1 MPRGEI
7 MNKPVIKAKNL
18 TKIYN
23 PGQPNEVAALKDAT
37 LEIHAGESVIIE
49 GPSGS
54 GKSTLLSLLGVL
66 DRPSQGQVLID
77 DEAVERL
84 SDFWMSKLR
93 REKIGFIYQRFNLI
107 AGLKAW
113 ENVGYPLIPVGV
125 PRKERRERSCALL
138 ERLGI
143 GHRVEHSVEEISGG
157 EAQRV
162 SIARALINSPQIIF
176 ADEPSSNIDLA
187 TMEGVLEIF
196 NELRDEGKTMVLSTN
211 DPFMSDFGKKTITLR
226 DGRLEDIVEK

>member
-1 MPRGEI
+1 MDE
-7 MNKPVIKAKNL
+7 PVITAKNL

-23 PGQPNEVAALKDAT
+23 PGQPNEVFALRDAS
-37 LEIHAGESVIIE
+37 LEILRGESVIIE

-66 DRPSQGQVLID
+66 DRPSQGQVLIE

-107 AGLKAW
+107 AGLKVW

-125 PRKERRERSCALL
+125 PRRERRERACALL

-143 GHRVEHSVEEISGG
+143 GHRVEHRVEEISGG

-162 SIARALINSPQIIF
+162 SIARALINGPEIIF

-196 NELRDEGKTMVLSTN
+196 NELKEEGKTLVLSTN
-211 DPFMSDFGKKTITLR
+211 DPFMGDFGKKTITLR

>member
-1 MPRGEI
+1 MGE
-7 MNKPVIKAKNL
+7 PVIKAKNL

-23 PGQPNEVAALKDAT
+23 PGQPNEVIALQDAT
-37 LEIHAGESVIIE
+37 LEILAGESVIIE

-54 GKSTLLSLLGVL
+54 GKTTLLSLLGVL
-66 DRPSQGQVLID
+66 DRPSQGQVLIE

-113 ENVGYPLIPVGV
+113 ENVGYPLIPAGI
-125 PRKERRERSCALL
+125 PRRERRERACELL

-143 GHRVEHSVEEISGG
+143 GHRVEHRVEEISGG

-162 SIARALINSPQIIF
+162 SIARALINGPQIIF

-196 NELRDEGKTMVLSTN
+196 NELKEEGKTLVLSTN

-226 DGRLEDIVEK
+226 DGRIEDIVEK

>member
-1 MPRGEI
+1 MGE
-7 MNKPVIKAKNL
+7 PVIKAKNL
-18 TKIYN
+18 SKIYN
-23 PGQPNEVAALKDAT
+23 PGRPNEVIALQGAS
-37 LEIHAGESVIIE
+37 LEIQPGESVIIE

-66 DRPSQGQVLID
+66 DRPSQGQVLIE

-113 ENVGYPLIPVGV
+113 ENVGYPLIPVGI
-125 PRKERRERSCALL
+125 PRKERRERACALL

-162 SIARALINSPQIIF
+162 CIARALINSPQIIF
-176 ADEPSSNIDLA
+176 ADEPSSNIDMA

-196 NELRDEGKTMVLSTN
+196 NELKEEGKTLVLSTN

>member
-1 MPRGEI
+1 MGEALI
-7 MNKPVIKAKNL
+7 RAKNL

-23 PGQPNEVAALKDAT
+23 AGQPSEVVALREAS
-37 LEIHAGESVIIE
+37 LEIQRGESVIIE

-54 GKSTLLSLLGVL
+54 GKSTLLTLLGVL
-66 DRPSQGQVLID
+66 DRPSEGEVLID
-77 DEAVERL
+77 GEAVERL
-84 SDFWMSKLR
+84 SDYWMSKMR

-107 AGLKAW
+107 PGLKAW

-125 PRKERRERSCALL
+125 ARAERRERACALL
-138 ERLGI
+138 ERLGV
-143 GHRVEHSVEEISGG
+143 GHRVEHRVEEISGG

-162 SIARALINSPQIIF
+162 GIARALINGPQIIF

-187 TMEGVLEIF
+187 TMEGVLKIF
-196 NELRDEGKTMVLSTN
+196 NELREEGKTLVLSTN
-211 DPFMSDFGKKTITLR
+211 DPFMSDFGNKTIKLR

>member
-1 MPRGEI
+1 
-7 MNKPVIKAKNL
+7 VIKAESL

-23 PGQPNEVAALKDAT
+23 PGQANEVVALKDAS
-37 LEIHAGESVIIE
+37 LEILAGESVIIE

-66 DRPSQGQVLID
+66 DRPSQGRVMIEDQ
-77 DEAVERL
+77 AVERL

-113 ENVGYPLIPVGV
+113 ENVGYPLIPMGV
-125 PRKERRERSCALL
+125 ARKERRERACALL

-196 NELRDEGKTMVLSTN
+196 NELKEEGKTLVLSTN
-211 DPFMSDFGKKTITLR
+211 DPFMSGFGKKKITLR
-226 DGRLEDIVEK
+226 DGSLEDIVDK

>member
-1 MPRGEI
+1 MG
-7 MNKPVIKAKNL
+7 KPVIKAKNL

-23 PGQPNEVAALKDAT
+23 PGRPNEVIALQGAS
-37 LEIHAGESVIIE
+37 LEIQPGESVIIE

-66 DRPSQGQVLID
+66 DRPSQGQVMIE

-113 ENVGYPLIPVGV
+113 ENVGYPLIPAGV
-125 PRKERRERSCALL
+125 PRRERRERACALL

-196 NELRDEGKTMVLSTN
+196 NELKEEGKTLVLSTN
-211 DPFMSDFGKKTITLR
+211 DPFLGDFGKKMITLR
-226 DGRLEDIVEK
+226 DGRIEDIVAK

>member
-1 MPRGEI
+1 MGE
-7 MNKPVIKAKNL
+7 PVITAKNL

-23 PGQPNEVAALKDAT
+23 PGQPNEVFALRDAS
-37 LEIHAGESVIIE
+37 LEILRGESVIIE

-66 DRPSQGQVLID
+66 DRPSQGQVLIE

-107 AGLKAW
+107 AGLKVW

-125 PRKERRERSCALL
+125 PRRERRERACALL

-143 GHRVEHSVEEISGG
+143 GHRVEHRVEEISGG

-162 SIARALINSPQIIF
+162 SIARALINGPQIIF

-196 NELRDEGKTMVLSTN
+196 NELKEEGKTLVLSTN

>member
-1 MPRGEI
+1 MGE
-7 MNKPVIKAKNL
+7 PVIKAKNL

-23 PGQPNEVAALKDAT
+23 PGQPNEVIALQDAT
-37 LEIHAGESVIIE
+37 LEILAGESVIIE

-54 GKSTLLSLLGVL
+54 GKTTLLSLLGVL
-66 DRPSQGQVLID
+66 DRPSQGQVLIE

-113 ENVGYPLIPVGV
+113 ENVGYPLIPAGI
-125 PRKERRERSCALL
+125 PRRERRERACELL

-143 GHRVEHSVEEISGG
+143 GHRVEHRVEEISGG

-162 SIARALINSPQIIF
+162 SIARALINGPQIIF

-196 NELRDEGKTMVLSTN
+196 NELKEEGKTLVLSTN
-211 DPFMSDFGKKTITLR
+211 DPFMSDFGKKTIMLR